1 MLDHRLFM
9 VTLDAHLLAFDR
21 STGRILWDIVL
32 ADYKIGYS
40 ATLAPLVVDGKV
52 IVGISGG
59 EYPTRGFLDAY
70 DPQTGKR
77 LWRFNTV
84 PNPGEPGSETWPPKA
99 DVLARGGGGTW
110 MTGTYDPELNLLY
123 WGTGNPNPDYYG
135 DERKG
140 DNLYT
145 NSLLALDADTGTLK
159 WHYQF
164 TPHDVHDW
172 DSNHVP
178 VLADWRS
185 AFASFGGTS
194 RKVVMVANRNGF
206 FYVLDRR
213 TGEVILGKA
222 VHRHDV
228 GARDRQGRP
237 ADRPQRRQQGM
248 PSRHVGRHQLQSADR
263 TIPRCGCSSSAR
275 ASRARPTSRRSR

>member
-21 STGRILWDIVL
+21 ATGRILWDIVL

-40 ATLAPLVVDGKV
+40 ATLAPLVIDGKV

-77 LWRFNTV
+77 LWRFYTV
-84 PNPGEPGSETWPPKA
+84 PNPGEPGSETWPPSA

-135 DERKG
+135 ADRKG
-140 DNLYT
+140 DNLY
-145 NSLLALDADTGTLK
+145 
-159 WHYQF
+159 HE
-164 TPHDVHDW
+164 
-172 DSNHVP
+172 
-178 VLADWRS
+178 
-185 AFASFGGTS
+185 FA
-194 RKVVMVANRNGF
+194 
-206 FYVLDRR
+206 
-213 TGEVILGKA
+213 
-222 VHRHDV
+222 
-228 GARDRQGRP
+228 ARDRRRLP
-237 ADRPQRRQQGM
+237 AR
-248 PSRHVGRHQLQSADR
+248 
-263 TIPRCGCSSSAR
+263 
-275 ASRARPTSRRSR
+275 